1 MTPPPKDEPLLTD
14 VPHSATEA
22 QDATKLWLV
31 HRRKLRTT
39 LSTHLLFK
47 EGCIQGGGICAF
59 PGGFLEQ
66 QNKAVIW
73 SVSDNTLARK
83 VSQCLILS

>member
-1 MTPPPKDEPLLTD
+1 MTPSPKDEPLLID
-14 VPHSATEA
+14 IPHSATEA
-22 QDATKLWLV
+22 QHATKSWLV
-31 HRRKLRTT
+31 HRRKLRPT

-47 EGCIQGGGICAF
+47 EGSIQGGGVCDF
-59 PGGFLEQ
+59 PGEFLEQ

-73 SVSDNTLARK
+73 SVSDNTFART